1 LISGVQ
7 PSNVGVPLRCFA
19 IMSHDPIAALR
30 HQPFR
35 RYVMGRTVL
44 SLGAIMQGVAIGWQI
59 YERTGSA
66 QALGYVGLV
75 QVLPVFLLSL
85 FAGQAVDR
93 FNRRTLILA
102 AVSLHTLVAISLAV
116 MSAKAVGIGWI
127 YAVLFLS
134 GIART
139 LLYPANSA
147 LIPQIVP
154 RPLFPNAVTWGANSF
169 YTAAAI
175 GPALSGFVIAFTGGA
190 TAVYVFNIFAC
201 LTCLLATSLVPRPP
215 EPAPSKEVP
224 GWASLAVGIRY
235 VLRTK
240 MILAPITLDMLAVVL
255 GGATTLMPIYAKD
268 ILGVGPVGLGWLRA
282 APSIGGVLS
291 AITIAT
297 MPPIQ
302 RAGRTILWAVAIF
315 GLGTIVFGLSRNFPL
330 SLVALFVLGAADMF
344 SVVVRQTLIQL
355 LTPDAMR
362 GRVSAVNS
370 VFIGASNELGGFESG
385 ITAQWFGA
393 VASVVGGGIGTLLV
407 VLGAAWMWPEL
418 RRFGPLHSAKPER
431 VGNPPVAPEPD
442 EVDRAA

>member
-1 LISGVQ
+1 
-7 PSNVGVPLRCFA
+7 
-19 IMSHDPIAALR
+19 MSHDPLAALR

-35 RYVMGRTVL
+35 RYIMGRTAL

-102 AVSLHTLVAISLAV
+102 AVALHTVVAISLAV
-116 MSAKAVGIGWI
+116 MSALAVEVGWI
-127 YAVLFLS
+127 YAVLLLS
-134 GIART
+134 GVART
-139 LLYPANSA
+139 LLYPAHSA

-154 RPLFPNAVTWGANSF
+154 RPLFPNAVTWSANSF

-175 GPALSGFVIAFTGGA
+175 GPALSGFVIAFTAGA
-190 TAVYVFNIFAC
+190 TAVYVCNIFAC
-201 LTCLLATSLVPRPP
+201 LSCLAATALVPRPP
-215 EPAPSKEVP
+215 DPAPTSEVR
-224 GWASLAVGIRY
+224 GWTSLAAGIRY
-235 VLRTK
+235 VIRTK
-240 MILAPITLDMLAVVL
+240 MILAPITLDMLAVIL

-282 APSIGGVLS
+282 APSLGGVLS
-291 AITIAT
+291 AVAIAAL
-297 MPPIQ
+297 PPIQ
-302 RAGRTILWAVAIF
+302 RAGRTILIAVAVF
-315 GLGTIVFGLSRNFPL
+315 GAGTIVFGFSRSFPL
-330 SLVALFVLGAADMF
+330 SLMALFVLGAADMF

-355 LTPDAMR
+355 LTPDEMR

-393 VASVVGGGIGTLLV
+393 IASVVGGGIGTLLV
-407 VLGAAWMWPEL
+407 VAGAAWIWPEL
-418 RRFGPLHSAKPER
+418 RRFGALHSARPEVIAKPLA
-431 VGNPPVAPEPD
+431 VPEPG
-442 EVDRAA
+442 EVDRSA

>member
-1 LISGVQ
+1 
-7 PSNVGVPLRCFA
+7 
-19 IMSHDPIAALR
+19 MSHDPIGALR

-35 RYVMGRTVL
+35 RYITGRTAL

-93 FNRRTLILA
+93 FNRRTLILV
-102 AVSLHTLVAISLAV
+102 AVSLHAVVAISLAV
-116 MSAKAVGIGWI
+116 ISARSVAIGWI
-127 YAVLFLS
+127 YALLLLS

-139 LLYPANSA
+139 LYYPANSA

-154 RPLFPNAVTWGANSF
+154 RRLFPNAVTWSANSF

-175 GPALSGFVIAFTGGA
+175 GPALTGFIIAYTGGA
-190 TAVYVFNIFAC
+190 TAVYVCNFFAC
-201 LTCLLATSLVPRPP
+201 ASCLVATALVPRPP
-215 EPAPSKEVP
+215 DPASSTAVQ
-224 GWASLAVGIRY
+224 GWESLAAGIRY
-235 VLRTK
+235 VVRTK
-240 MILAPITLDMLAVVL
+240 MILAPITLDMLAVIL

-291 AITIAT
+291 AVAIAA
-297 MPPIQ
+297 MPPLQ
-302 RAGRTILWAVAIF
+302 RAGRTILIAVAIF
-315 GLGTIVFGLSRNFPL
+315 GASTIVFGFSRSFPL
-330 SLVALFVLGAADMF
+330 SMIALFVLGAADMF

-355 LTPDAMR
+355 LTPDEMR

-407 VLGAAWMWPEL
+407 VAGAAWIWPEL
-418 RRFGPLHSAKPER
+418 RRFGALHSARPEST
-431 VGNPPVAPEPD
+431 GTPPVVPEPG
-442 EVDRAA
+442 EVDRTA